1 MDMYYHDEDDW
12 RRIGEDDRGEDDT
25 DTYEDKREDTFD
37 NTLGNIKDSLDD
49 IKKELNQQD
58 NLIAKQSAK
67 LKEQLDKVDD
77 NNNDP
82 DLQKMKRVQ
91 DLNEVIETLF
101 IIQKESNIDNVH
113 RLCNELLLSLQPKA
127 NSLMRDF
134 IKMKS

>member
-1 MDMYYHDEDDW
+1 MYYHDEDDW

-49 IKKELNQQD
+49 IKKELNQHD

-67 LKEQLDKVDD
+67 LKKQLDMVDD
-77 NNNDP
+77 NDNDP
-82 DLQKMKRVQ
+82 DLQKIKRVQ

-101 IIQKESNIDNVH
+101 IIQKESNIDNVR
-113 RLCNELLLSLQPKA
+113 RLCNNLLLSLQPKA
-127 NSLMRDF
+127 NRLMKEF
-134 IKMKS
+134 IKLKS